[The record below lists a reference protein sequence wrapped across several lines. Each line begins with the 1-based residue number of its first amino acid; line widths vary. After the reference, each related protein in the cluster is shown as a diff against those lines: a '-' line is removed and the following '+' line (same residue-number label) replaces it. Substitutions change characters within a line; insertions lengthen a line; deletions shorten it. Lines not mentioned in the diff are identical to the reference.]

1 MPPMNE
7 FQDDEDAIDRL
18 LRNAGFDID
27 DGLMQA
33 EVNKDVNG
41 INDVAPYDELD
52 ELLGFDNF
60 GETFNESEKMQA
72 SEQVAGSFLNE
83 AQDDQDYFD
92 SLLRN
97 AGFEADDEL
106 LQPSLED
113 VDTFDELGDLL
124 DSGDDHL
131 PEADIE
137 APQPPLEDEPLAMP
151 DEPQDI
157 PDSLEADAEEVLA
170 LDDLDA
176 LLDSGDDHLPEADIE
191 APQPLL
197 EDEPLAMPDK
207 RQDDLMNA
215 SFFADEALVRSRAE
229 DVTALDELDELDEFS
244 GTGEGTEAIMD
255 AEIDESQHASE
266 NAPFILPDESQNE
279 QDDLD
284 RLLMNADFDTGALD
298 ELDDFSVMTD
308 TNEAEP
314 FQVVEIDD
322 SGQTKTD
329 SSVVVTDQ
337 VDDLFNLD
345 DDFDEL
351 GIIQNNGVDAS
362 LLAATDLVAPDDE
375 QQAVIESYNN
385 LGNDEDSIDSPHF
398 DAGAM
403 LATENKDEFDDD
415 VDLSKMDD
423 LYQMDDVG
431 DDFSS
436 QIEDIEL
443 AGTKKLLN
451 EDDQIDNLLLPDFDI
466 TADYEAFDLGGDT
479 GIEEDDSIDIFGDTV
494 FLNENEAPTAAT
506 ETTGAAKTAVE
517 DLENVSLSPFEF
529 EKEDIKEQLEA
540 AENKVKRTKLFSYVA
555 LGLSVVAL
563 SGAAGLGVMT
573 YSAKAEVSKLKQ
585 EIATLEASSVKNSVN
600 KPDEEINAIRSSIL
614 QLNQQIDGFI
624 AELKGNSQFPVDLL
638 NNKVPNIA
646 AKQDMVSK
654 ALATLQAKVG
664 GLDGKVASE
673 EVVEAKSPKVEAMHI
688 PPSSAHEVAPVKTEV
703 AQGTAK
709 ESVAHVSAPNAH
721 EIGLSKEKVKHEI
734 APAKVNVTP
743 ETVPDK
749 VKAQSEA
756 IAVKPA
762 VTEKPIAIEKAV
774 IKQRSAKVTKSEG
787 TGNWGVNLIAFKQE
801 WFAKSKAAEFER
813 QGIFVEVIP
822 VQERNITMYRL
833 RVGGFKSK
841 AAADA
846 NAGRIKNAL
855 NLDSVWVSDH

>member
-1 MPPMNE
+1 MPDEP
-7 FQDDEDAIDRL
+7 QDI
-18 LRNAGFDID
+18 
-27 DGLMQA
+27 
-33 EVNKDVNG
+33 
-41 INDVAPYDELD
+41 P
-52 ELLGFDNF
+52 
-60 GETFNESEKMQA
+60 
-72 SEQVAGSFLNE
+72 
-83 AQDDQDYFD
+83 D
-92 SLLRN
+92 SL
-97 AGFEADDEL
+97 EADAEEVLALDDL
-106 LQPSLED
+106 D
-113 VDTFDELGDLL
+113 ALL

-494 FLNENEAPTAAT
+494 FSNEDEAPTAAT

-822 VQERNITMYRL
+822 VQEKNITMYRL

-846 NAGRIKNAL
+846 NAGRIKSAL